1 MSAPVR
7 THLVVGEFDQVA
19 AMMAT
24 ARESGRLV
32 RVLSAVEL
40 PEGLVEVIAELRA
53 PEPVRSRWWPWLRVA
68 GWLAAL
74 AVIAGVVWLLVWAVM
89 ALAAVVMAA
98 LAWVQAHLAGI
109 VFAAIGVALVL
120 AWACSGSSCS
130 GLHCGG
136 CRR

>member
-40 PEGLVEVIAELRA
+40 PEGLVEVIAELRD
-53 PEPVRSRWWPWLRVA
+53 PEPVRSRWWPWLRV
-68 GWLAAL
+68 AAL

-89 ALAAVVMAA
+89 ALVAVVMAA

-109 VFAAIGVALVL
+109 VFAAIGVAMVL
-120 AWACSGSSCS
+120 AWACSGSSCL